1 MRGFLLMLVLCAATP
16 AGAQVIGPL
25 EDHARLLSYG
35 VGGSGYARQLEVLP
49 DDDGPSGRLLV
60 TAQWEELAGFAQ
72 AGVVYALDKPSDN
85 DPAQGGG
92 TFFEGGAESLRRLG
106 RAVAVG
112 DFDANGFNDVVF
124 GANDQGFF
132 DHGSVFIR
140 WGSADGDGPTQHVAT
155 QSDQRGGAM
164 GASLS
169 VADLNDDGF
178 DDLVVGDP
186 NAYPGLFDELSRVLL
201 FYGSSELGPAGDG
214 EPLAEWPAVI
224 LGEGAGV
231 TGEFVSAAADWN
243 CDGRN
248 DLLLGGKSGRLFL
261 LLNPEDGEAWP
272 QSTGVRSALHHWVEI
287 LGSLASP
294 NIDVDR
300 VADLTGDG
308 CADILLGLDEASE
321 RRGEVVLV
329 AGRDTADWGP
339 SESSKELEEIAW
351 IRRRGR
357 LPDSLAA
364 HAVQPVYWLNASGG
378 DLVKPDLLVGAP
390 RAVVEEL
397 DFEPAGRVLFI
408 PGAAIF
414 GPHGEP
420 VEKDPPGS
428 LPADHPRLDDLSPY
442 LFEGRTLDLELGS
455 KLALWEDV
463 DNDGLR
469 DVAVTAPGYR
479 LDPEQTSGA
488 EGAVFI
494 LESSSAVEFDGDG
507 AAPYE
512 DCDDGDATIFPG
524 AEEICDGDD
533 NDCNGVAD
541 AGDPGVDT
549 ESDLD
554 EDGVSICEGD
564 CDDEVATTAPN
575 AEELCNGVDDDCD
588 NRTDENWDSDGDGA
602 PDANAEPCADLA
614 ESGGADCD
622 DSDPA
627 VHPEAGDGPGFQDSD
642 CDGASEWSGGCSC
655 TVTRSMQSEVASD
668 CWILLAIVSVAARRR
683 RE

>member
-1 MRGFLLMLVLCAATP
+1 MRVLLALVALCTAAP
-16 AGAQVIGPL
+16 ASAQIIGPL

-35 VGGSGYARQLEVLP
+35 VGGSGYAAHLRVLP
-49 DDDGPSGRLLV
+49 DDAGPSSRLLV

-72 AGVVYALDKPSDN
+72 AGVVYALN
-85 DPAQGGG
+85 TPAAGASAEVGG
-92 TFFEGGAESLRRLG
+92 TFFEGGEESLRRLG

-112 DFDANGFNDVVF
+112 DFDGNGFHDVVF
-124 GANDQGFF
+124 GANDQGGV
-132 DHGSVFIR
+132 DYGSVSIR
-140 WGSADGDGPTQHVAT
+140 WGDADGDGWMQVVAT
-155 QSDQRGGAM
+155 QSDSRGGSM

-169 VADLNDDGF
+169 VGDLNDDGF

-186 NAYPGLFDELSRVLL
+186 NAYPGLFEESSRVLL
-201 FYGSSELGPAGDG
+201 LYGSSELGPDGDG
-214 EPLAEWPAVI
+214 EPSVQWPAVT
-224 LGEGAGV
+224 LDDGAGI
-231 TGEFVSAAADWN
+231 TGEFVSATADWN

-261 LLNPEDGEAWP
+261 LLNPEGGGAWP
-272 QSTGVRSALHHWVEI
+272 LSTDVRSTLHHWVEI
-287 LGSLASP
+287 LGGLASP
-294 NIDVDR
+294 NIDVHP

-321 RRGEVVLV
+321 RRGELVLV
-329 AGRDTADWGP
+329 SGRTTADWGP

-351 IRRRGR
+351 IRRRGKLSGSR
-357 LPDSLAA
+357 AA
-364 HAVQPVYWLNASGG
+364 HAVQPVYWLDPDAGE
-378 DLVKPDLLVGAP
+378 LVKPDLLIGAP
-390 RAVVEEL
+390 NAVAAEL
-397 DFEPAGRVLFI
+397 DFEPTGRVLFL
-408 PGAAIF
+408 PGPAIF
-414 GPHGEP
+414 GPHGQP
-420 VEKDPPGS
+420 VEKDAPGS
-428 LPADHPRLDDLSPY
+428 LPADHPRLDDLSPF
-442 LFEGRTLDLELGS
+442 LFEGRALELGLGS

-463 DNDGLR
+463 DDDGLR

-494 LESSSAVEFDGDG
+494 IQSSSFVEFDGDG

-512 DCDDGDATIFPG
+512 DCDDGDPTIFPG

-554 EDGVSICEGD
+554 EDGVSTCEGD
-564 CDDEVATTAPN
+564 CDDEVATTSPD

-588 NRTDENWDSDGDGA
+588 NRTDENWDSDFDGA

-614 ESGGADCD
+614 ASGDADCD

-655 TVTRSMQSEVASD
+655 TVTRSMQSEVASN
-668 CWILLAIVSVAARRR
+668 CWILLAMVSVAARRR